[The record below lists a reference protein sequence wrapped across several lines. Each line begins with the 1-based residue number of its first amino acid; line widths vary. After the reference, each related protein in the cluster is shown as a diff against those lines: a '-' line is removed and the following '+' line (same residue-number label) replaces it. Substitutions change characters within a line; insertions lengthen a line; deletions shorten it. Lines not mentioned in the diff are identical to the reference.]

1 MIIKLFTMVKD
12 EVDIVEDWLKYHGTL
27 FGYTNLYIVD
37 NMSQDGTYEKIKEYE
52 LKGVCI
58 IQKPD
63 YRLKGQYMDELINNP
78 DLGDYDIAYPIDIDE
93 FVVYYDKSANKLLP
107 FRTKNYFSTLS
118 MENTIFKTNYI
129 QSTITTGS
137 TDGYKRATIE
147 STYGVYQDYKH
158 MAKTF
163 VNKRKWNGNLDH
175 GNHYSIDNYCIT
187 DLCLV
192 HFHCRNLEQM
202 KKKIINNVVGLGY
215 SQHDVNELSTH
226 LSGCGNHHVK
236 HMISILNNTFEIETN
251 HKMSEGDVLVTLH
264 PLSTFIRGL

>member
-1 MIIKLFTMVKD
+1 MVKD

-27 FGYTNLYIVD
+27 FGYNNLYVID

-52 LKGVCI
+52 QKGVCI
-58 IQKPD
+58 SQRPD

-78 DLGDYDIAYPIDIDE
+78 DFGEYDFAYPIDIDE
-93 FVVYYDKSANKLLP
+93 FIVYYDKSANKLLP

-118 MENTIFKTNYI
+118 MERHIVFKANYI
-129 QSTITTGS
+129 QSIITTGS
-137 TDGYKRATIE
+137 TDGYKRAAAE
-147 STYGVYQDYKH
+147 STHGVYQDYKH

-163 VNKRKWNGNLDH
+163 INKRKWTGKLDH
-175 GNHYSIDNYCIT
+175 GNHYSTDNYCMT

-202 KKKIINNVVGLGY
+202 KKKVINNVIGLGY
-215 SQHDVNELSTH
+215 NPHDINELSTH

-236 HMISILNNTFEIETN
+236 HMISILNKRFEINTQY
-251 HKMSEGDVLVTLH
+251 KMCDVDICVNLN